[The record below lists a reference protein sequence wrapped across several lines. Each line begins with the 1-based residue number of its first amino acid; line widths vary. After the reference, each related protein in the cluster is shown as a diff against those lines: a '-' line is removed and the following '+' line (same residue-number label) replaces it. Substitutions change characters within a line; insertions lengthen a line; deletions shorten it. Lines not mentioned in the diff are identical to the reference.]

1 MLKKEALKE
10 GWETQSDNDHVIRK
24 MFDIQF
30 MKLSTLQEIFKLDY
44 ISLLKH
50 RDNNFNVFCR

>member
-24 MFDIQF
+24 MYDIQF

-44 ISLLKH
+44 ISLLKQS
-50 RDNNFNVFCR
+50 